1 MMKNK
6 LVVGLYFVE
15 QFWNTLLDLIWT
27 SMAQEV
33 QNITM
38 MDQING
44 LVTLNGTQC
53 TIAQPLRISR
63 SVVRVPFGVPENR
76 YPIWDN
82 GFSNMSVGESFGL
95 RMHPVRM

>member
-63 SVVRVPFGVPENR
+63 SGVRVSFGVPKKNN
-76 YPIWDN
+76 PNLI
-82 GFSNMSVGESFGL
+82 SVGEGFGL
-95 RMHPVRM
+95 FLFLGGQYG